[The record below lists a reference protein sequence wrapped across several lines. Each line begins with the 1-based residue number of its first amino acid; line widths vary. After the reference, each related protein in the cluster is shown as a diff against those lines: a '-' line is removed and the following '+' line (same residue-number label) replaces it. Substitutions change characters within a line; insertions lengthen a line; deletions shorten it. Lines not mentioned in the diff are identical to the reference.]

1 MTSRAKGK
9 AMGNGKRRQKDAN
22 IRAMNTNI
30 WCLTFW

>member
-9 AMGNGKRRQKDAN
+9 AMGNRKRRQKDAN

-30 WCLTFW
+30 CLTFW